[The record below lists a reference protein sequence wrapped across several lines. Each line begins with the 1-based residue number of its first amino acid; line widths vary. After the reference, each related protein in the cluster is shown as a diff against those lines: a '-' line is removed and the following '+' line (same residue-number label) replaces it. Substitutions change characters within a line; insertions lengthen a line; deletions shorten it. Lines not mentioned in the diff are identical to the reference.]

1 MGIVHPLS
9 DDYGAVLSPER
20 TPPSSPLPPGNH
32 CLEHEVSR
40 MDTLAG
46 IAIKYGV
53 EVIIPPS
60 LPPSWLLL
68 PLWLVAWCCC

>member
-1 MGIVHPLS
+1 MGISHPLS
-9 DDYGAVLSPER
+9 DEYDALRAAVLSPER
-20 TPPSSPLPPGNH
+20 TPPASPPHHH

-53 EVIIPPS
+53 EVVINLPPS
-60 LPPSWLLL
+60 LCRFGW
-68 PLWLVAWCCC
+68 